1 MTNYPR
7 DEFDRVP
14 EFSNR
19 NGAHRAAG
27 WAASAASA
35 GGGSGLRWLMITG
48 AFALLVGLFSF
59 LLLPG
64 MLGGQGPLPA
74 PPAATPSATPSST
87 KKPDAT
93 KASTESQATDSTGST
108 DDVSSPPATST
119 PGSTAT
125 DTGAL
130 VNKGARIGIYNGS
143 IRGGLAGIGSRTL
156 SGAGFT
162 QVSAGNWTKKVT
174 YSTVYYRQASF
185 KATAEAAAASLGITS
200 VMQSTNIPGEI
211 AVVLGRNFNP

>member
-48 AFALLVGLFSF
+48 ACALLVGLFSF
-59 LLLPG
+59 LVLPG
-64 MLGGQGPLPA
+64 MLGGQDPKPA
-74 PPAATPSATPSST
+74 PPAAAPSTT
-87 KKPDAT
+87 KKPA
-93 KASTESQATDSTGST
+93 
-108 DDVSSPPATST
+108 PATSSTGPKATGSAEQTDGAT
-119 PGSTAT
+119 PPTDTAT
-125 DTGAL
+125 PEATPTETGEP
-130 VNKGARIGIYNGS
+130 VNKAARIGVYNGS
-143 IRGGLAGIGSRTL
+143 NRGGMAGSGSSKLR
-156 SGAGFT
+156 GAGFT

-174 YSTVYYRQASF
+174 YSTVYYRQASS
-185 KATAEAAAASLGITS
+185 KATAEAAAQTLGITS

>member
-48 AFALLVGLFSF
+48 AFALFVGLFSF

-64 MLGGQGPLPA
+64 MLGGQDPQPI
-74 PPAATPSATPSST
+74 PPATAPSATPSTT
-87 KKPDAT
+87 KKPAPT
-93 KASTESQATDSTGST
+93 KASTEPKATGST
-108 DDVSSPPATST
+108 GATGAVELPEST
-119 PGSTAT
+119 SNPGPTAT
-125 DTGAL
+125 DAEAL
-130 VNKGARIGIYNGS
+130 ANKAAKIGIYNGS
-143 IRGGLAGIGSRTL
+143 TRGGLAGTGTRTL
-156 SGAGFT
+156 NGAGFT

-174 YSTVYYRQASF
+174 YSTVYYRQASS
-185 KATAEAAAASLGITS
+185 KSTAEAAAEALGITS